1 MRHPHTDARQQ
12 KKNKNKQ
19 KKKQNGDKGSS
30 PPSSFQVC
38 GHCTLHPS
46 LSASSSLPSPFPP
59 ACNILT
65 MAIGSDSEPV
75 LEGTTLTQYLLS
87 VSRERSNA
95 LEDNVQ
101 HSTPS
106 THSFAAKDGVQ
117 DLITLLQSITLAV
130 KTVGS
135 LVRSAG
141 IPGTRVTVPPAPPAD
156 HARALCA
163 ELNAQANEVW
173 INALLYS
180 QRSCVLVSE
189 ELPDPVIVQ
198 DDMQGKYAVVFD
210 PLTGLSD
217 PPAQNMGAIFGVF
230 RQLTGSTPGLP
241 DVMQPARNLVAAGY
255 ALYGSCTTM
264 MFSVGHGV
272 QQFMLDPSLNEFIL
286 TKKNVT
292 IPFTGVYYS
301 INEGYT
307 SEYDLE
313 TQEMLKCLKAERT
326 IDGRIRSCRYVGSMV
341 ADIHRTFLKG
351 GIFMYPPHTRGFPT
365 GRLKLLYEAGPMAY
379 LVTQAGGQASTGT
392 QHIIDITPKTIHD
405 RVPVFLG
412 SEDDVNLA
420 TGFYKKAPWGRS
432 DQDPMFL
439 LRRTRSMEEKAAKLT
454 GPPDSD
460 EPSELV
466 DDGIIT
472 FHIG

>member
-1 MRHPHTDARQQ
+1 MTVPTKFKAAT
-12 KKNKNKQ
+12 
-19 KKKQNGDKGSS
+19 
-30 PPSSFQVC
+30 V
-38 GHCTLHPS
+38 
-46 LSASSSLPSPFPP
+46 
-59 ACNILT
+59 
-65 MAIGSDSEPV
+65 
-75 LEGTTLTQYLLS
+75 GTTLTQYLLS
-87 VSRERSNA
+87 VAREQINA
-95 LEDNVQ
+95 LEGDVQ
-101 HSTPS
+101 HSAPPS
-106 THSFAAKDGVQ
+106 HTGAAATSKDGVQ
-117 DLITLLQSITLAV
+117 DLITLLQSIKLAV

-141 IPGTRVTVPPAPPAD
+141 IPGTRVTVPPAPPAE

-163 ELNAQANEVW
+163 ELNAHANDVW

-180 QRSCVLVSE
+180 QKSCVLVSE

-198 DDMQGKYAVVFD
+198 EDMQGKYAVVFD

-230 RQLTGSTPGLP
+230 RQLTGNMPGLP

-272 QQFMLDPSLNEFIL
+272 QQFTLDPSLNEFIL
-286 TKKNVT
+286 TKKDVT

-307 SEYDLE
+307 IEYDDE
-313 TQEMLKCLKAERT
+313 TREMLKCLKTERT
-326 IDGRIRSCRYVGSMV
+326 IDGRPRSCRYVGSMV

-351 GIFMYPPHTRGFPT
+351 GVFMYPPHTRGFPD

-392 QHIIDITPKTIHD
+392 QNIADITPKSIHH

-420 TGFYKKAPWGRS
+420 TGFYKKAPWGRT

-439 LRRTRSMEEKAAKLT
+439 LRRTKSIEEKSAKL
-454 GPPDSD
+454 GPEIDSD
-460 EPSELV
+460 KPTELE

-472 FHIG
+472 FHVG